1 MLKQEIDNKLT
12 EVIIGAF
19 YDVYNTLGYGFL
31 EKVYENAL
39 KFELEHR
46 GLKVISQM
54 PIKVLYRD
62 VLVGDYYAD
71 LFVEDKVIIEL
82 KSAEKIRIEH
92 EMQLFHYLKATQI
105 EIGLLLNFGPKPE
118 VRRKL
123 WTPDKTNPCES
134 VSSVQSV

>member
-19 YDVYNTLGYGFL
+19 YDVYNALGFGFL

-39 KFELEHR
+39 KLELEKR
-46 GLKVISQM
+46 GMRVESQR
-54 PIKVLYRD
+54 PIKVLYKGAI
-62 VLVGDYYAD
+62 VGEYFAD
-71 LFVEDKVIIEL
+71 LCVEDKVIIEL
-82 KSAEKIRIEH
+82 KATEGIRVEH

-118 VRRKL
+118 IRRKL
-123 WTPDKTNPCES
+123 WTPDKHPGES